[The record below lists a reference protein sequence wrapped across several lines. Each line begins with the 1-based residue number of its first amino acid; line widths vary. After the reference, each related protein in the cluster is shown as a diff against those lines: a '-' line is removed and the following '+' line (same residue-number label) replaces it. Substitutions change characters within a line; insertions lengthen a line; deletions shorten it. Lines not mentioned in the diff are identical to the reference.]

1 MASLLVTVINL
12 YLVIL
17 LIRVFMLESERFE
30 PVLDMIYKVTE
41 PVISPLGI
49 RRSGQYNLAPF
60 VPMLI
65 LLLLKGIIVASI
77 SEALLGFA
85 DRIFQLYVLILIII
99 SGFREYYTNPIANF
113 GQRMV
118 NPVRS
123 MVANFSR
130 QVQTVNLLT
139 IFLLLVVHVILSLVL
154 TPLSLKS
161 AVIRSLYQMLHLIDF
176 FTLVII
182 LNAILSWFS
191 PDPRNPA
198 VQLLA
203 LICMPIVAPIRRFI
217 PPLGGMIDISPLIAF
232 FGLRIVYSFGDAILS
247 SL

>member
-1 MASLLVTVINL
+1 MDPFMASLLVTVINL
-12 YLVIL
+12 YLMIL

-30 PVLDMIYKVTE
+30 PIFDMIYKVTE

-77 SEALLGFA
+77 AQALLGFA

-123 MVANFSR
+123 LVANFSR

-139 IFLLLVVHVILSLVL
+139 ILLLLVVHIIASLVL
-154 TPLSLKS
+154 TSLPLKS
-161 AVIRSLYQMLHLIDF
+161 TVIRSLYQILHLIDF

-191 PDPRNPA
+191 PHLYAN
-198 VQLLA
+198 
-203 LICMPIVAPIRRFI
+203 C
-217 PPLGGMIDISPLIAF
+217 
-232 FGLRIVYSFGDAILS
+232 
-247 SL
+247 